1 MSGLIDWVQSQ
12 YKVLPVGLGVIL
24 IAVSVAL
31 VTDLLRKKIYNWNT
45 LSVVVIG
52 LVLNFVVHG
61 FYVGITNFAFGFAA
75 GLFVLGWMY
84 PLGAMGAGDI
94 KLLSA
99 IGAVGG
105 WKLVLTIA
113 IVSVVVGAVMAIIQL
128 VARKAHWDFIF
139 RMHLALQQIGKTK
152 RKKVL
157 NSELKMPFGVAIAI
171 ASYMV
176 IFFKITPVLGV
187 L

>member
-1 MSGLIDWVQSQ
+1 MSGLIEWAQTQ
-12 YKVLPVGLGVIL
+12 YKVLPMGLGVIL
-24 IAVSVAL
+24 IAVTIAF

-45 LSVVVIG
+45 LSVVFFG
-52 LVLNFVVHG
+52 LIFNIFVHG
-61 FYVGITNFAFGFAA
+61 FFSGLTHFAFGLAA

-113 IVSVVVGAVMAIIQL
+113 IVSVAVGAVMAVLQL
-128 VARKAHWDFIF
+128 VARRAHWDFLF
-139 RMHLALQQIGKTK
+139 RIQLAFMELGKSK

-157 NSELKMPFGVAIAI
+157 NSDLKLPFGVAIAI
-171 ASYMV
+171 ASYVV
-176 IFFKITPVLGV
+176 IFGKISPVLGV